1 MIELNFGT
9 LILIGLF
16 GLFWWYYYCVR
27 TIIDVRFVRVD
38 DCRNLKNPN
47 NHRILCKNKYC
58 AVKLMNKILRAI
70 RSAENSIDIAMFNFT
85 NQQLIQCVLRAS
97 NRGVKIRV
105 LMDKSMLKSNE
116 NQTIARNFSEAGG

>member
-1 MIELNFGT
+1 MTGINLGT
-9 LILIGLF
+9 SILIVLF

-27 TIIDVRFVRVD
+27 TVIDVRFVRVD
-38 DCRNLKNPN
+38 DCRNLKNSN
-47 NHRILCKNKYC
+47 NHSIVCKNKYC
-58 AVKLMNKILRAI
+58 AVKLMNEILRAI

-85 NQQLIQCVLRAS
+85 NHQLIQCVLRAS

-116 NQTIARNFSEAGG
+116 NQTIARHFSEAGE